1 MSVNKDY
8 WIIPQMTKKAESN
21 NQPFDD
27 QELKSRSGQKVSFK
41 TKTKYYGLSQEND
54 SKYIGD
60 IEDILEFCTV
70 PNLHFAC
77 ISLLILC
84 AIYRHPKC
92 GYVEDEDYFFE
103 EAKAEQLDQQ
113 IYSMIARYHEW
124 NTKEQRGNRYIFI
137 IDRRDPENVK
147 NNNLAKP
154 PVVKGNKEHKDK
166 IFMIAP
172 KQYHDDENEQKERL
186 NTFCKIPKKYDAF
199 PESCLSLSKGFV
211 LYNPASSKSLPI
223 TLDDALNGYKFAFSY
238 HSLAQNQI
246 NAYFYHNS
254 GGTLFDLKDIE
265 WSWSG
270 WFDKID
276 GKEQTLPSSLS
287 AEIERVHDALP
298 NAEFEAFEK
307 AYREEFDVVTTT
319 RDQKRRSIQNDV
331 ANHSEEKKNDSKQTP
346 LDSFAEEFHGS
357 FKQTDIYRAFTNKFT
372 QEIAVSIVKLFTA
385 VVEEE
390 FGDLDDIKDDIED
403 RESSEIIKYILDN
416 LDYDQFSQNRENV
429 QNIIANGLQL
439 IFEDRMGEFV
449 KQH

>member
-1 MSVNKDY
+1 
-8 WIIPQMTKKAESN
+8 MTKKAESS
-21 NQPFDD
+21 NQPFDAK
-27 QELKSRSGQKVSFK
+27 ELKSRSGQKVSFK

-60 IEDILEFCTV
+60 NKDRLEFCTV
-70 PNLHFAC
+70 PNIHTLRVSVWPF
-77 ISLLILC
+77 C

-103 EAKAEQLDQQ
+103 EAKAEQLDLQ

-137 IDRRDPENVK
+137 VDRRHPENVK

-154 PVVKGNKEHKDK
+154 PVAKGNREHKDK

-172 KQYHDDENEQKERL
+172 KQYYADENEQKVKP
-186 NTFCKIPKKYDAF
+186 NTFCKIPTKYDAF

-211 LYNPASSKSLPI
+211 LYNPTSSKSLPI

-238 HSLAQNQI
+238 HLLAQNQI

-276 GKEQTLPSSLS
+276 GREQTLPSSLG

-307 AYREEFDVVTTT
+307 AYKEEFDVVTTT
-319 RDQKRRSIQNDV
+319 RDQQRRSVQNGSVNDP
-331 ANHSEEKKNDSKQTP
+331 EEEKNDSKQTP
-346 LDSFAEEFHGS
+346 LDFFAEEFHGS
-357 FKQTDIYRAFTNKFT
+357 FKQTDIYRAFTNKFN
-372 QEIAVSIVKLFTA
+372 QEISVSIVKLFSA
-385 VVEEE
+385 VIEKE

-403 RESSEIIKYILDN
+403 RESSEIIKYILDHLN
-416 LDYDQFSQNRENV
+416 YDQFSQNKENV
-429 QNIIANGLQL
+429 QNIIANELQL
-439 IFEDRMGEFV
+439 IFED
-449 KQH
+449 